1 MKHAFGLFSLLLIMC
16 TAVLAQVDTGTITGS
31 VRDSQGAG
39 IASAAITFI
48 EASTNAT
55 FKTLTDGSGEYVSPP
70 LRPGTYKTV
79 AEAQGFKT
87 QTRTTITLKIQDR
100 LRIDFDMAVGSVSE
114 NVESDER
121 HPHHADRNVLS
132 GAGNHIHPDHRAS
145 AQRTR
150 LHPACNLKYW
160 CRAHQFRH
168 QRQ

>member
-1 MKHAFGLFSLLLIMC
+1 M
-16 TAVLAQVDTGTITGS
+16 Q
-31 VRDSQGAG
+31 R
-39 IASAAITFI
+39 
-48 EASTNAT
+48 

-87 QTRTTITLKIQDR
+87 QTRNTITLKIQDR

-114 NVESDER
+114 NVDVTSDIPIMQTETSSLGQ
-121 HPHHADRNVLS
+121 VITS
-132 GAGNHIHPDHRAS
+132 EPDHRTS
-145 AQRTR
+145 AQRAR
-150 LHPACNLKYW
+150 LHPARNFEYR